1 MLPWVADILAG
12 AAERHG
18 VPADVISGRCRY
30 REVVLARREWWECV
44 YASTGSFAQPA
55 RLVGANHT
63 SIMHDVRPGLRKAKY
78 VEIMSKRR
86 AAGVVGGGR

>member
-12 AAERHG
+12 VAERHG
-18 VPADVISGRCRY
+18 ISADVISGRCRY

-44 YASTGSFAQPA
+44 YASTGCFAQTA

-63 SIMHDVRPGLRKAKY
+63 SIMHAVRPELRKAKY
-78 VEIMSKRR
+78 AEAMRKRR
-86 AAGVVGGGR
+86 AARLVGGGR